1 MSLIYSIILQINLFF
16 GLFIFSGETD
26 ANQKHVLQGQS
37 NYSLNELGRSQAT
50 KAGAKL
56 KAERFDWVYSSD
68 QVLFHFIWIIKFDFS
83 CQNSQI
89 RFESILF
96 EENDSIGSTP
106 QIRFG
111 SIDAHGLKIQGTG

>member
-1 MSLIYSIILQINLFF
+1 VSLIYSIILQINLFF

-37 NYSLNELGRSQAT
+37 NYSLNDLGRSQAT

-68 QVLFHFIWIIKFDFS
+68 QVWVHFI
-83 CQNSQI
+83 
-89 RFESILF
+89 
-96 EENDSIGSTP
+96 
-106 QIRFG
+106 
-111 SIDAHGLKIQGTG
+111 